1 MDVEVWKQ
9 IEDSL
14 NTSKHFWNV
23 RNKPIEILNRVIDLI
38 YTISIYNDEG
48 NRKCMFNHIVLAL
61 TFLENP
67 ENKKKT

>member
-14 NTSKHFWNV
+14 NTSKHFGNV
-23 RNKPIEILNRVIDLI
+23 RNKLTLKLLKPSNRSGY

-48 NRKCMFNHIVLAL
+48 NRKCMFNHRY
-61 TFLENP
+61 
-67 ENKKKT
+67 